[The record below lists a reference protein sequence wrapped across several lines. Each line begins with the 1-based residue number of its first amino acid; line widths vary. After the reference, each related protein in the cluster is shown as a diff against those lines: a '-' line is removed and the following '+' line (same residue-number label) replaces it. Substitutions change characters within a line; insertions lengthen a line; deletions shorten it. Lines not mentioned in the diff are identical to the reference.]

1 MHTLVSILDTV
12 VRFHF
17 KSIYDYLPTV
27 SNDRCVAPP
36 DRLFTVAAECFSEKK
51 GFPRAKWRAVAMG
64 GTGIEKQRLS
74 ALAEP
79 PGYCTRPIAM
89 ENASA
94 VQQQLPLQRGAES
107 SARNPAAAKCVEGRG
122 DALFVLAA
130 LVWCGR

>member
-1 MHTLVSILDTV
+1 
-12 VRFHF
+12 
-17 KSIYDYLPTV
+17 
-27 SNDRCVAPP
+27 
-36 DRLFTVAAECFSEKK
+36 VAAECFSEKK

-64 GTGIEKQRLS
+64 GTGIQKQRLG

-79 PGYCTRPIAM
+79 SGCCTRPIAM
-89 ENASA
+89 ENAAA

-130 LVWCGR
+130 LIWYGN